1 LDELEPA
8 EGAPAAPRSI
18 ALRARQASLAPHS
31 APHSAPRPAPLALAG
46 ALSFPLRSPLAPRPA
61 RAPLPQPGTGA
72 DTPTLAP
79 PAVAV
84 ASPFA
89 RPRPRDP
96 PPAGG
101 ARGTCAADDAGRGQ
115 SPHRISD
122 LGLSD
127 LRVLACGRAGGS
139 RWWCVAQAHTLKLG
153 ASASAVGVWGL
164 YTWVSSVGKGGFRKL
179 VVGVVLV
186 GGCGG

>member
-18 ALRARQASLAPHS
+18 ASRARQASLAPHS

-72 DTPTLAP
+72 DTPQLP
-79 PAVAV
+79 PLPQPLPQPFR
-84 ASPFA
+84 ASQT
-89 RPRPRDP
+89 PRP

-139 RWWCVAQAHTLKLG
+139 RWWCVAQAHTL
-153 ASASAVGVWGL
+153 
-164 YTWVSSVGKGGFRKL
+164 
-179 VVGVVLV
+179 
-186 GGCGG
+186 